1 MIVLGGP
8 FPWWPKTL
16 VLDEDSAGRCYSR
29 KGGVRFGID
38 SSLSPSFYGSGGMKF
53 RKSFLFVKFFVY
65 ARTIAAAED
74 LVYPGKARIYLPA
87 ESRMDT

>member
-1 MIVLGGP
+1 
-8 FPWWPKTL
+8 
-16 VLDEDSAGRCYSR
+16 
-29 KGGVRFGID
+29 
-38 SSLSPSFYGSGGMKF
+38 MKF

-87 ESRMDT
+87 ESRMDIGDAETP